1 MKDETQENLL
11 LTVSHISCYYLF
23 IYFVVIIVVV
33 NYYMNDDDNIIIIPI
48 IFSPRW
54 VVPLVTSPL

>member
-1 MKDETQENLL
+1 MIDETQENLYI
-11 LTVSHISCYYLF
+11 SHISCYYLF

-33 NYYMNDDDNIIIIPI
+33 NYYVNNDNGNIIIITI

-54 VVPLVTSPL
+54 IVHLVTSPL